1 MSKPT
6 FSLTPPSPKHATPPN
21 GSNGEAAGHDPNALT
36 ALLALLGASQ
46 DGVFAVDAQQRIV
59 YWNGTAERLLGPT
72 ASEVM
77 GRLCYEVMVGEDYE
91 GHAFCRRNCPTICA
105 ARRGRGVAAY
115 DIRSQTRD
123 GRDIWLNMT
132 IIPIPR
138 WLSGEPVAV
147 HLFRDVTERRRN
159 ELLAQE
165 ILAAV
170 RPLLTS
176 GRDDREKA
184 VRPFPTP
191 SPLLTAREQE
201 VLHLLARG
209 TGTAQI
215 AETFG
220 ISTGTVRNH
229 VDRIMR
235 KLGAHT
241 RLEAV
246 VRASEFGLL

>member
-1 MSKPT
+1 M
-6 FSLTPPSPKHATPPN
+6 
-21 GSNGEAAGHDPNALT
+21 
-36 ALLALLGASQ
+36 
-46 DGVFAVDAQQRIV
+46 FAVDAQQRIV
-59 YWNGTAERLLGPT
+59 YWSSAAERLLGQA
-72 ASEVM
+72 ASEVT
-77 GRLCYEVMVGEDYE
+77 GRLCYDVMVGEDYE

-105 ARRGRGVAAY
+105 ARRGQGVPAY

-159 ELLAQE
+159 ELLAQK

-170 RPLLTS
+170 RPLLS
-176 GRDDREKA
+176 AERDTLSA
-184 VRPFPTP
+184 PPRPFPTP
-191 SPLLTAREQE
+191 TPMLTARERE

-220 ISTGTVRNH
+220 IATGTVRNH
-229 VDRIMR
+229 VDRIMH
-235 KLGAHT
+235 KLGAHS

-246 VRASEFGLL
+246 VRASEFGLF

>member
-1 MSKPT
+1 MSKPL
-6 FSLTPPSPKHATPPN
+6 FSPSPESQKTATRAN
-21 GSNGEAAGHDPNALT
+21 GSNGETDGQDADALA

-59 YWNGTAERLLGPT
+59 YWSSAAERLLGPA
-72 ASEVM
+72 ASEVT
-77 GRLCYEVMVGEDYE
+77 GRLCYEVMAGEDYE
-91 GHAFCRRNCPTICA
+91 GRAFCRRDCPTICA
-105 ARRGRGVAAY
+105 ARQGRGVSAY
-115 DIRSQTRD
+115 DIRSQTQD

-147 HLFRDVTERRRN
+147 HLFRDITQRRRN

-170 RPLLTS
+170 RPLLN
-176 GRDDREKA
+176 GGQEDREKTI
-184 VRPFPTP
+184 RPFPTP
-191 SPLLTAREQE
+191 APMLTARERE

-209 TGTAQI
+209 SGTAQI

-220 ISTGTVRNH
+220 IATGTVRNH

-246 VRASEFGLL
+246 VRASEFGLF